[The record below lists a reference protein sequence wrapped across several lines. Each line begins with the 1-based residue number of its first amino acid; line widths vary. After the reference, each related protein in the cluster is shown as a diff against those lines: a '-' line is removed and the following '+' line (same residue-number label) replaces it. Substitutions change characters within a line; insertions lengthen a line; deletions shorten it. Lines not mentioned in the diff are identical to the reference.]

1 VRGIRWGSQVRS
13 LSWPRAI
20 ATALVPV
27 GLAALASWPFNAG
40 GELAVS
46 LSLLA
51 VVGAAAFGGRRGG
64 LIAAG
69 ASTVVVTI
77 LLAPARRS
85 LDMNP
90 WVATLA
96 GVAFLAASVIVGG
109 LVAGG
114 IDERHRA
121 AAGERDA
128 RLLGYLATRLLSG
141 EPVQRVLDAFAQALL
156 EPLDLAGCEVHAKLN
171 DEDLTAT
178 AGVID
183 PRGPSHAV
191 PIVIGQVGFGTVT
204 AVRDPGGRAFSRAD
218 MEVMEAAAKQ
228 AAMALERARMD
239 SNVRRAQIEAETNQ
253 LRAAL
258 FSSVTHD
265 LKTPLAIIKAG
276 ATSLLSSDVV
286 LDKEQ
291 ERELQTTILEET
303 DRLNRLIGNIMD
315 LARIRAGALAP
326 AREAVDLEEI
336 VHAVAARMRPM
347 LGGIQVRTNIRPEV
361 PEVYADPVQVDQV
374 LTNLL
379 ENAVRHSPAGAE
391 VLVSA
396 ARYRETAQVRIADQG
411 SGIPPQD
418 REQVFE
424 AFYRRDPASSGSG
437 LGLAIARAMVMANG
451 GRIWIEGAPG
461 GGAAVL
467 FELPTVEEAGD

>member
-1 VRGIRWGSQVRS
+1 
-13 LSWPRAI
+13 
-20 ATALVPV
+20 VPV

-51 VVGAAAFGGRRGG
+51 VVAAAVFGGRRGG

-77 LLAPARRS
+77 LLAPVRHS
-85 LDMNP
+85 LHMNP
-90 WVATLA
+90 WVAALA
-96 GVAFLAASVIVGG
+96 GLAFLAASVIVGVV
-109 LVAGG
+109 VAGG
-114 IDERHRA
+114 IDERSRA

-156 EPLDLAGCEVHAKLN
+156 EPMDLAGCEVHATLN
-171 DEDLTAT
+171 EEDLTAT
-178 AGVID
+178 AGVLD
-183 PRGPSHAV
+183 PHGPSHAV

-204 AVRDPGGRAFSRAD
+204 AVRGPGGRAFSRSD
-218 MEVMEAAAKQ
+218 TEVMDAAAKQ

-239 SNVRRAQIEAETNQ
+239 SNVRRAQMEAETNQ

-276 ATSLLSSDVV
+276 ATSLLSSEVV

-291 ERELQTTILEET
+291 ERELHTTILEET

-315 LARIRAGALAP
+315 LARTRAGALAP

-336 VHAVAARMRPM
+336 VHAALARMRPM
-347 LGGIQVRTNIRPEV
+347 LGGIQVRTNIRPEA

-379 ENAVRHSPAGAE
+379 ENAVRHSPTGAE
-391 VLVSA
+391 VLVSV
-396 ARYRETAQVRIADQG
+396 ARYRDSAQVRVADQG
-411 SGIPPQD
+411 PGIPLED
-418 REQVFE
+418 RERVFE

-437 LGLAIARAMVMANG
+437 LGLAIAQAMVVANG

-461 GGAAVL
+461 GGTAVL
-467 FELPTVEEAGD
+467 FELPAVEETSA